1 MQRGFT
7 LIEVLVVIA
16 IVAILSTVAYPSYS
30 AFVQRGKIAEGTS
43 TLADARVRLEQYFQD
58 NERRYTTISGGNVCG
73 VVPAA
78 TTYFTYSCTATDTT
92 YTVTAA
98 GVAAQGMSGFTF
110 TINQANAQQTT
121 AFPGASGLP
130 KNCWI
135 QNKGDGC

>member
-7 LIEVLVVIA
+7 LIEVLVVVA

-30 AFVQRGKIAEGTS
+30 AFVQRGKIADGTS
-43 TLADARVRLEQYFQD
+43 TLADSRVRLEQFFQD
-58 NERRYTTISGGNVCG
+58 NRRYATVVGGNVCG

-78 TTYFTYSCTATDTT
+78 TTYFTYACAATDTT
-92 YTVTAA
+92 FSVTAT

-110 TINQANAQQTT
+110 TINQANLQQTT